1 MAETTTP
8 VSTPPSETTVTTITT
23 PLPVETATATPTP
36 QSVATPT
43 TTENTPK
50 VPEKYVLKLADKSPL
65 DAEALIRIEGLA
77 KEKGLSQDQ
86 AQLLVQAE
94 ENSLINFQTKQTE
107 TYNQTKA
114 QWAEAVQKDKEIG
127 GENFKQSVAL
137 SSRVVERFATEEFKK
152 TLDVTGLGQHPEV
165 VRVFARIGK
174 AMSNDQLIMPGAQG
188 AGKKEMKDILYGP
201 TNAE

>member
-8 VSTPPSETTVTTITT
+8 QGTPPSETPPATTTTLPLVEGITPGIITT
-23 PLPVETATATPTP
+23 EKPPPVVEPAKA
-36 QSVATPT
+36 
-43 TTENTPK
+43 
-50 VPEKYVLKLADKSPL
+50 PEKYELKLSEKSPL
-65 DAEALIRIEGLA
+65 DATSLARIEALA
-77 KEKGLSQDQ
+77 KEKGMSQEQ

-94 ENSLINFQTKQTE
+94 ESSIVNFQTKQNE
-107 TYNQTKA
+107 SFAATKA

-137 SSRVVERFATEEFKK
+137 SSRVVDRFATEEFKK
-152 TLDVTGLGQHPEV
+152 TLDLTGLGQHPEV

-174 AMSNDQLIMPGAQG
+174 AMSNDQLVLPGAQG

-201 TNAE
+201 TNTEQ

>member
-8 VSTPPSETTVTTITT
+8 VSTPPSETPVTTT
-23 PLPVETATATPTP
+23 PPPVETATPAITP
-36 QSVATPT
+36 QPVATPPP
-43 TTENTPK
+43 TEAAPK
-50 VPEKYVLKLADKSPL
+50 VPDKYELKLSDKSPL
-65 DAEALIRIEGLA
+65 DNDALTRIAGLA

-94 ENSLINFQTKQTE
+94 ESSLTNFQTKQAE
-107 TYNQTKA
+107 AYNQTKA

-137 SSRVVERFATEEFKK
+137 SSRVVDRFATEEFKK
-152 TLDVTGLGQHPEV
+152 TLDVTGLGQHPEI